1 MQVEKSVQNEE
12 SGQSYDSTIF
22 VTERKKQLNSE
33 RRQTQFMSWI
43 LHLPNI
49 SELIFARNKNAGRGN
64 RTHVLDVTGS
74 FCKNE
79 SEGEGCSQ

>member
-1 MQVEKSVQNEE
+1 MQVENSVQNEE

-49 SELIFARNKNAGRGN
+49 SELILRETRMPAAGIEP
-64 RTHVLDVTGS
+64 TSLT
-74 FCKNE
+74 
-79 SEGEGCSQ
+79 